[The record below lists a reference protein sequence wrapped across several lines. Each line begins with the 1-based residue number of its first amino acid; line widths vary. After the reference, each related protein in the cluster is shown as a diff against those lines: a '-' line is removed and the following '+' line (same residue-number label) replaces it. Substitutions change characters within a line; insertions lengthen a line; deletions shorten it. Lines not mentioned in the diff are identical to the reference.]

1 MSQGR
6 ASPRAEALADELRRS
21 ILDLEPGTDA
31 EQALYSQGLERVH
44 DLTEDRGVRLSNARV
59 GLPPILWF
67 VLVSLGIDTIL
78 FTCFVGM
85 KTAWL
90 HAVAVA
96 ALAAGI
102 ALILFAIGVLDYP
115 FGTDFRVSPYA
126 FEMALNT
133 IEGSGGQ

>member
-1 MSQGR
+1 
-6 ASPRAEALADELRRS
+6 
-21 ILDLEPGTDA
+21 
-31 EQALYSQGLERVH
+31 
-44 DLTEDRGVRLSNARV
+44 
-59 GLPPILWF
+59 
-67 VLVSLGIDTIL
+67 VSLGIDTIL
-78 FTCFVGM
+78 FTYYFVGM

-102 ALILFAIGVLDYP
+102 ALILFAIGVLDNP